1 MTKLYNWGC
10 QMNNI
15 NNTIVYEINTWIK
28 NFIKRSCSIYNFR
41 YNSCGSFTN
50 QDDLVK
56 AIQVN

>member
-10 QMNNI
+10 QMNKI

-41 YNSCGSFTN
+41 YNSCASFTN

>member
-1 MTKLYNWGC
+1 
-10 QMNNI
+10 MNNI

-41 YNSCGSFTN
+41 YNSCASFSS

-56 AIQVN
+56 AIEVN